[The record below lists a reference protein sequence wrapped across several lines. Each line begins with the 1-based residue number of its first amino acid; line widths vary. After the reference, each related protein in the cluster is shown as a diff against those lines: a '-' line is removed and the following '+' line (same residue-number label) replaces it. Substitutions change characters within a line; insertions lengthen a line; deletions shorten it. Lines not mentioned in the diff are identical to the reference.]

1 MGTIKVNPDGVAD
14 ISRKL
19 GEYNSLVSDAISM
32 LRSAARSAGVSAA
45 VSSAL
50 LERCGNLQKRMTT
63 QQERIQRYMTGAAE
77 AAARFVSEDSSLFN
91 DSKGVSYLMERTDF
105 SKSSTTRTTLPIS
118 MATSDIYGVIR
129 SIDTSDVDTGDL
141 LSVLSKMGA
150 VGSLASLSLGLSDR
164 SMENL
169 GKSAMSGIGLI
180 SKLSTGVLSGKG
192 IDYFGTN
199 AVKTSSFGGY
209 VTNKLGDYVYG
220 GGSSNLTGAAKA
232 WRNVGVT
239 AKWGGVALSAINSF
253 TGNMEEYNYDFTNPR
268 MYAETIGETAA
279 DVGLGIAAGAVVAT
293 LAGPLAPVWAVGV
306 VTAGSVM
313 LVDMI
318 SEAAFGKDAAEFV
331 SDLAIDTVEAVG
343 DAAAKAGE
351 LIGEAAGKAADF
363 VADTAKNVGS
373 AVLSVGKSIGS
384 KLKGLFS

>member
-1 MGTIKVNPDGVAD
+1 MMRLKSVVAALVMVLCGVVASAQTDSTFFVKGSMG
-14 ISRKL
+14 RL
-19 GEYNSLVSDAISM
+19 
-32 LRSAARSAGVSAA
+32 AAH
-45 VSSAL
+45 
-50 LERCGNLQKRMTT
+50 LQ
-63 QQERIQRYMTGAAE
+63 
-77 AAARFVSEDSSLFN
+77 
-91 DSKGVSYLMERTDF
+91 
-105 SKSSTTRTTLPIS
+105 LP
-118 MATSDIYGVIR
+118 
-129 SIDTSDVDTGDL
+129 
-141 LSVLSKMGA
+141 
-150 VGSLASLSLGLSDR
+150 
-164 SMENL
+164 
-169 GKSAMSGIGLI
+169 
-180 SKLSTGVLSGKG
+180 
-192 IDYFGTN
+192 
-199 AVKTSSFGGY
+199 
-209 VTNKLGDYVYG
+209 
-220 GGSSNLTGAAKA
+220 
-232 WRNVGVT
+232 
-239 AKWGGVALSAINSF
+239 ALSQGEKCHVVVICHGF